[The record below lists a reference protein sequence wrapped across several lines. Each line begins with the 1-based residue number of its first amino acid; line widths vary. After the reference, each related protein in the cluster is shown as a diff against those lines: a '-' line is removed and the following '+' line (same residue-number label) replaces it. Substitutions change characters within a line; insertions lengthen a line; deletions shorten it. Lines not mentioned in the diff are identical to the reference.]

1 MSEKEKQLELLNRL
15 FDAARGNLDEEWTDE
30 AYVLADLIKLV
41 DTPAEIAIRELITE
55 DAIDTIHNTYKI
67 PRSIASRYFKETP
80 EVMDNT
86 MDRIYETIL
95 TEIEDW
101 LPSTDILS
109 HQAPEKKDLSYGEYM
124 S

>member
-1 MSEKEKQLELLNRL
+1 MNEKEKQLELLNRL
-15 FDAARGNLDEEWTDE
+15 FDAARGSLDEEWTDE

-41 DTPAEIAIRELITE
+41 DTPTEIAIRELITE

-86 MDRIYETIL
+86 MDRVYETIL
-95 TEIEDW
+95 TEVEDW
-101 LPSTDILS
+101 ITSTDILS
-109 HQAPEKKDLSYGEYM
+109 HQTIEKRDLSYREYM